1 MLKTSYGSFKK
12 PYEELVRFYFTDGD
26 NLERSYKQSLSDSPE
41 WEQREHASDWVLLE
55 ENIGENL
62 CIDETSLQDDLFTI
76 LSNKDGHCKQGTLVA
91 AVRSTK
97 AQDVVDILL
106 KIPEEQLIIMIL
118 HLHLTSGNSASPF
131 FPSGAKLNS

>member
-1 MLKTSYGSFKK
+1 MTARCLGK
-12 PYEELVRFYFTDGD
+12 FYFTDGD
-26 NLERSYKQSLSDSPE
+26 NLERSYKQSLSDFPE

-62 CIDETSLQDDLFTI
+62 CIDETSSQDDLFTI

-91 AVRSTK
+91 AVRGTK

-118 HLHLTSGNSASPF
+118 HLHLTSCNSASPF